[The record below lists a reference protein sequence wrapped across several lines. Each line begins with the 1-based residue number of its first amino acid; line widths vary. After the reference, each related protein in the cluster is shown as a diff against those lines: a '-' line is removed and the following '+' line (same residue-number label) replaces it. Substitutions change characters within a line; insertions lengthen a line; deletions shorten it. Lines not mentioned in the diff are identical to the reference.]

1 MEVKI
6 GKHLVEL
13 KKPTSFATRTE
24 CRMAIGQSPLLG
36 LCAALNA
43 CWGGKPLRTKW
54 KRGHALDVGADTL
67 DELVDLG
74 VEEAAIYEAAQ
85 HALSLIVD
93 VPREDEVATLEGFTD
108 PQTEPSTP

>member
-1 MEVKI
+1 MEAKI
-6 GKHLVEL
+6 GKHIVEL
-13 KKPTSFATRTE
+13 KKPTSFATLTE

-67 DELVDLG
+67 DELVALG
-74 VEEAAIYEAAQ
+74 VEESEIYAAAQ

-93 VPREDEVATLEGFTD
+93 VPREAEVAQLEVFTEGRA
-108 PQTEPSTP
+108 EP